1 MIDLAIEGVIQ
12 RLVNRGIHDQTVL
25 KVFRKVSRKTFVPE
39 YLHHRAYGDDPLPI
53 GLGQTVSPPY
63 AIARILQEARASQAA
78 RVLEIGTGSGYQT
91 ALLSAMVDVVYT
103 VEYLPELSARARKVL
118 CDDLGVSNVQFRV
131 ADGFQGWSDEAPF
144 DAIVVNCAADEVPW
158 PLIGQLKVGARLAM
172 PIGDKEQT
180 LKVVVRQDYD
190 EEEID
195 LSAEALGGT
204 FSRMVGEVLED

>member
-25 KVFRKVSRKTFVPE
+25 KVFRRVSRKTFVPD
-39 YLHHRAYGDDPLPI
+39 YLHHRAYGDDSLPI
-53 GLGQTVSPPY
+53 GLGQTISPPY
-63 AIARILQEARASQAA
+63 AVARLLQEAKVSGAS

-91 ALLSAMVDVVYT
+91 ALLAAMVGTVYT
-103 VEYLPELSARARKVL
+103 VELLPELSARARKVL
-118 CDDLGVSNVQFRV
+118 CDDLGVTNVQFRV

-158 PLIGQLKVGARLAM
+158 PLIGQLKVGARLAI

-180 LKVVVRQDYD
+180 LRVVLRKDAFE

-195 LSAEALGGT
+195 LGAEALGGV
-204 FSRMVGEVLED
+204 FSRMSGEALE